1 MCFVIEP
8 GRRDDADASAAA
20 RLIAETDVALFTFCG
35 GGDLGVWVELSK
47 WEWLQEDGVYCWAMS
62 HVARLDGQLV
72 GLLLSYSSRQ
82 HGRID
87 WSFRGARTHLAPER
101 WGRVAAA
108 HRLVPFLFPSI
119 PEDAYYVQ
127 NLATHPSV
135 RRRGLGHQLMELAF
149 DRGRAEGCRSCHLDV
164 DSSTAAVRFYE
175 NLGMRVLVK
184 TEVPDIPGVTTH
196 FRMVIDL

>member
-8 GRRDDADASAAA
+8 GSPDDAPAAA

-35 GGDLGVWVELSK
+35 GGDLGVWVELSE
-47 WEWLQEDGVYCWAMS
+47 WEWRQHRGVYCWAMS
-62 HVARLDGQLV
+62 HVARLEGRLV
-72 GLLLSYSSRQ
+72 GLLVSYSSRQ
-82 HGRID
+82 HATID
-87 WSFRGARTHLAPER
+87 WSFGGARAHLSSER

-127 NLATHPSV
+127 NLAAQPSV
-135 RRRGLGHQLMELAF
+135 RGRGLGRRLMELAF
-149 DRGRAEGCRSCHLDV
+149 DRGRAAGCRSCHLDV
-164 DSSTAAVRFYE
+164 DSSTPAVQFYE
-175 NLGMRVLVK
+175 HLGMRVLVR
-184 TEVPDIPGVTTH
+184 TEVPDIPGVHTH

>member
-8 GRRDDADASAAA
+8 GRPDDASAAA

-35 GGDLGVWVELSK
+35 GGDLGVWVELSE
-47 WEWLQEDGVYCWAMS
+47 WEWRQERGVYCWTMS

-72 GLLLSYSSRQ
+72 GLLVSYSSHQ
-82 HGRID
+82 HGTID
-87 WSFRGARTHLAPER
+87 WSFGGARTRLAPER
-101 WGRVAAA
+101 WSRVAAD
-108 HRLVPFLFPSI
+108 HGLVPFLFPCI

-127 NLATHPSV
+127 NLATQPSV
-135 RRRGLGHQLMELAF
+135 QGRGLGRRLMELAF

-164 DSSTAAVRFYE
+164 DSSTPAVRFYE
-175 NLGMRVLVK
+175 HLGMRVLVK
-184 TEVPDIPGVTTH
+184 TEIPDIPGVHTH

>member
-8 GRRDDADASAAA
+8 GRPDDAPAAA

-35 GGDLGVWVELSK
+35 GGDLGVWVELSE
-47 WEWLQEDGVYCWAMS
+47 WEWLQEHGVYCWAMS

-72 GLLLSYSSRQ
+72 GLLVSYSSRQ
-82 HGRID
+82 HATIE
-87 WSFRGARTHLAPER
+87 WSFIGARAHMAPER

-127 NLATHPSV
+127 NVVTHPSV
-135 RRRGLGHQLMELAF
+135 HGRGLGRQLMKLAF

-164 DSSTAAVRFYE
+164 DSSTGAVRFYE

-184 TEVPDIPGVTTH
+184 TEVPDIPNVATH

>member
-8 GRRDDADASAAA
+8 GHPDDAPAAA

-35 GGDLGVWVELSK
+35 GGDLGVWVELSE
-47 WEWLQEDGVYCWAMS
+47 WEWLQEHGVYCWAMS

-72 GLLLSYSSRQ
+72 GLLVSYSSRE
-82 HGRID
+82 HASID
-87 WSFRGARTHLAPER
+87 WSFGGARRHLSPEC

-108 HRLVPFLFPSI
+108 QRLVPFLFPSI

-127 NLATHPSV
+127 NLATQSSV
-135 RRRGLGHQLMELAF
+135 RRRGLGRRLMELAF
-149 DRGRAEGCRSCHLDV
+149 DRGRAAGCRSCHLDV
-164 DSSTAAVRFYE
+164 DSSTPAVQFYE
-175 NLGMRVLVK
+175 LLGMRVLVR
-184 TEVPDIPGVTTH
+184 TEVPDIPNVATH